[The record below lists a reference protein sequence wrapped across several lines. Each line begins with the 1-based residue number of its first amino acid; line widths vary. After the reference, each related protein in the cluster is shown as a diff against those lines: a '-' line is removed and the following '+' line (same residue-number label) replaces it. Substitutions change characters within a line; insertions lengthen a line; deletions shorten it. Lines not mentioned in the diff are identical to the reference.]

1 MRTRSA
7 GRSIILGA
15 FGLAALAAGVACD
28 DKGSP
33 GPNGLAG
40 PTATA
45 TSASAAPAA
54 TSAVITCSAR
64 LSQPG
69 DTCQLTMM
77 VTFSDGSIRDVT
89 AEARWGYGNAVR
101 VSPMGLVTAIAYGT
115 GEIIHNAYR
124 GLGPNPM
131 LVRVVPEGSFIV
143 TGRVAEGGFKVEDA
157 RVNARSAAGTAAT
170 TSWEDG
176 RYELAPVSG
185 DAVIRVEKDGYVAQ
199 EKKLSV
205 QRDETADFELPRNR
219 GAAGIDGVYTLTF
232 AAGSSCTLP
241 PELSRR
247 SYMAR
252 ISEKADGL
260 LVELDGPGFPGG
272 WYLFGFRGRR
282 DGSSVQFDI
291 HGTPGDP
298 VSDYDYIFT
307 EWLDGSCSML
317 QPCGP
322 GHRFLSFKGTATGSI
337 GDGSIST
344 VFSGTVLLY
353 TGSATLAQC
362 PGDHR
367 LEFAR

>member
-7 GRSIILGA
+7 GRIIILGA
-15 FGLAALAAGVACD
+15 FGLAALIAGVACD
-28 DKGSP
+28 DKGNP
-33 GPNGLAG
+33 GSNGPAG

-45 TSASAAPAA
+45 TSASAAPAP

-64 LSQPG
+64 LSRPG

-77 VTFSDGSIRDVT
+77 VTFSDGSTRDVT
-89 AEARWGYGNAVR
+89 AEAGWGYGNAVR
-101 VSPMGLVTAIAYGT
+101 VSPTGLVTAIAYGT
-115 GEIIHNAYR
+115 GEVIHNAYR

-157 RVNARSAAGTAAT
+157 RVSARSAAGTAMTA
-170 TSWEDG
+170 SLEDG

-185 DAVIRVEKDGYVAQ
+185 DAVLRVEKDGYVAQ
-199 EKKLSV
+199 EKKLNV

-219 GAAGIDGVYTLTF
+219 GTAGIDGVYTLTF
-232 AAGSSCTLP
+232 TAGPSCTLP
-241 PELSRR
+241 PELMRR
-247 SYMAR
+247 TYLAR
-252 ISEKADGL
+252 VSEAAAGL
-260 LVELDGPGFPGG
+260 LVELDGPGFPGD
-272 WYLFGFRGRR
+272 WYLYGFRGKR
-282 DGSSVQFDI
+282 DGSAVFFDI

-307 EWLDGSCSML
+307 ESLDGSCSML

-337 GDGSIST
+337 GEKSIST
-344 VFSGTVLLY
+344 VFSGMVLLY
-353 TGSATLAQC
+353 TGSATLAKC